1 MKTKLTSLFKKSA
14 NTPPMWVCLL
24 FALVISTNCWGTV
37 VTAIGTGTVTL
48 NCGNVTST
56 TGEETTTWTNASSSG
71 ACCLYM
77 LGGDGTAKSYW
88 DVTIQPGTYD
98 IQLHYGTINYGITAK
113 FDLLLA
119 SNNSQ
124 VMEIHNQ
131 PGYWTTPVNFYVTKE
146 DVNLTS
152 LNGSTTY
159 RVQAANTY
167 GGGGSHFVVEYIKFI
182 RKDGCETPETASF
195 VAGSGDV
202 TGSVD
207 DVEICAGAEF
217 TMPSSGSMVYP
228 GYLFTGWKLNNAGE
242 LITAGTSYTMPAGG
256 ASFTAQWE
264 ADNVSLRVP
273 SVHPTLS
280 ASNYSRT
287 TGSVVENGYDVDGDE
302 GLDTYLNL
310 QSKKYA
316 EWDVYLEPGTYNI
329 TVKSCVD
336 VYGIDVTYTLYDPA
350 GVDATQT
357 IHTYH
362 QTGTGSTIRNVTTV
376 TKDFSSLTENKRYVV
391 KVEDTWDGGC
401 HLRVKDI
408 TFTKLGVN
416 YAISFAKGDESVT
429 GSLPANTTCAEGGT
443 YTLPALGNLARTGY
457 KFTGW
462 SDGSNTYAPG
472 ASYTMPSSAVTFTA
486 QWQAVLVIDFEA
498 EKSGNYDVAL
508 TWSIPGICDL
518 SKATTASGKSDQY
531 GGTNTTEEGQ
541 YYNSADSI
549 VTAEGSSGSY
559 GQYGVAFPIPNS
571 TNVQSITVNWKCASD
586 FSSKGVNLW
595 AGTIAEDKKTYW
607 EFNAFKQPTSYTK
620 QTFNVDT
627 KYWTD
632 WKGDY
637 SDFANTTI
645 QYIGVFANAGNGGA
659 SGLSF
664 SVKEVR
670 YHVENQADIDHIVL
684 MRKPNA
690 VPNDTTDGTKIY
702 SGTKSYFND
711 NAEKSA
717 GTYYYAVF
725 AVYND
730 VSHTISSAVV
740 ADPVVIE
747 SAKVDPELTINL
759 NQGAISETGSAQ
771 LTVSTATTYT
781 GELEYSVSPS
791 GVISLNET
799 TGEITAVAAGT
810 ATITVTAPA
819 TAAHYADNKSVT
831 VTVIAAPTTNL
842 AIDGVDGDNVT
853 LKWTIPGII
862 DLTTVRTER
871 SSDFV
876 TDYGSSISN
885 TTSSELLNNGAELAV
900 TYSADGGG
908 SYNGFFFDV
917 DLTAIESISFDYKGE
932 NLGGGWKGILPGI
945 FDGSTIY
952 WESSKG
958 LFGLSETTWTSETVA
973 PSDNLWK
980 SGTYSS
986 GDISEL
992 CFLVYAEGDA
1002 VSNGHV
1008 YLRNLR
1014 YHSTG
1019 MTDIDHIVIR
1029 RTTSAPAT
1037 SITDGDEIYNGKLS
1051 HIVDDDTKAEGL
1063 YYYTLFAVYE
1073 NGSIPVESVI
1083 LDTRVFNITYK
1094 DKGDTEFSGTHET
1107 GYPTTHSN
1115 AAATALKKATKENYA
1130 FVGWYDNAA
1139 CTGDAVTSLAAGAYN
1154 ADITLYA
1161 RWEELSLHQPGKYQA
1176 PDGYGRV
1183 LKNVNGHDYE
1193 VYMVTFDTIEA
1204 VEHGALYAGPV
1215 AKISDGYKLFVV
1227 ASDKDNTNTCTKG
1240 DGWTEFK
1247 PYKYYGSDGSCSID
1261 EFTKLNSSSSI
1272 GSSRYARLG
1281 ENYYVRLYVK
1291 GYASFALIGKESEG
1305 NSFVVKI
1312 NGETQLYTANTSE
1325 HVARFTLASVDE
1337 PYFIEI
1343 TGTGSTY
1350 NNFRGFSLQ
1359 LPDVERYTVTVA
1371 KNDNSYGT
1379 VSAASIPNVRAGEA
1393 TYVTENTVYIAGTT
1407 VTATPA
1413 ENTAQY
1419 TYAFDNW
1426 SGVPAT
1432 ITAATT
1438 ITANFTRTA
1447 NDYTL
1452 TWDLNGGTVTTAG
1465 TGADVDATGTPS
1477 CSVAYGT
1484 AITAPVV
1491 EKDGYKFIGWD
1502 VTPAAT
1508 MPAEAVTYT
1517 AQWATPTV
1525 IGSGTT
1531 TLDYSNVYLPTA
1543 PATYEM
1549 NVDGVEGDETCLD
1562 IKDQGQADWWVKM
1575 TPGSYRVAVK
1585 YGTPSGCVKVRVQ
1598 VIDAETG
1605 AQVTQTEID
1614 EHCSGTVFMAAWAM
1628 DLGELID
1635 ADKTYYIRVKDAYE
1649 NTGSKPKVG
1658 IVEITPIEP
1667 LPITTAATKHLDYD
1681 NVAVPYQIMP
1691 FDIENDGVNETCLF
1705 IGDNHQA
1712 DWKVTIVPDVYNIK
1726 IRYGKPSAGT
1736 NLTLYLLNEDGGEV
1750 WKSAARTTPSGRY
1763 ETWEIKGVDLTNKV
1777 DKDNVYTI
1785 RIKDT
1790 YNGTGSKPYIGY
1802 IDFIP
1807 AVVRIPSETRLDAT
1821 NTYSS
1826 VNIATDVDFDD
1837 DSQTSDESMNLNGTQ
1852 ADWSVQIQPGYY
1864 NVSLAYGAPEYS
1876 VKVAVTLT
1884 DPSGEK
1890 SEIYLSTNP
1899 YYSQSGSEGEPH
1911 HHISSTKCDLTD
1923 LDKNKTYRLHITDKY
1938 GSSNKLRVS
1947 HLAFTPI
1954 EPVLISNG
1962 TILNSGNTV
1971 TFNAPTQEF
1980 NVDGEDGNETCL
1992 LVSQHYGVSP
2002 VEWSVTVTPGV
2013 YDLSVP
2019 FGNDAPND
2027 GGYDM
2032 TIYLVDPEAPE
2043 TPVTLYH
2050 KRVSDGTS
2058 LSYGVARC
2066 DFSSLTADK
2075 DYIIRV
2081 VDNWDGSKL
2090 RVGDIK
2096 FVTPE
2101 PLQIPEVTRLNASNV
2116 YVLPKYGKQNFNIE
2130 GEGEIECLNIRYQ
2143 GEAAWFANLT
2153 PFVYDITLKY
2163 GKPEASVKV
2172 LFGIIDVE
2180 TGETVFSR
2188 QFDNSEEGAQ
2198 TYTQNFTIDLR
2209 NDITAGKLYKL
2220 FIKDN
2225 YGSNGSEPR
2234 VAYIDI
2240 ARYTITY
2247 TRTGLTVGNYGTI
2260 CLPYAVAAEDIH
2272 GADIFDM
2279 QGWPAGS
2286 VAVVLNEVDNMVAG
2300 RPYVI
2305 QTKASTITFSY
2316 FPEGDPTDA
2325 GSHNGLIGSYTKE
2338 IIPAN
2343 ENNYMVYKNKLY
2355 YVDVLSYV
2363 GENKAY
2369 INRTEAEEAAEPV
2382 APAPGKRQIRLFLN
2396 GEQVVT
2402 DMDQINDQM
2411 TNTKYMEN
2419 GILYILRE
2427 GKVYNAQGQ
2436 LVK

>member
-1 MKTKLTSLFKKSA
+1 MKTKLTSLTHWAA
-14 NTPPMWVCLL
+14 NTPPAILCII
-24 FALVISTNCWGTV
+24 FALVLSLNTWADPTDVTWNGTTGAMFPSGSAGSPANDTKSGITLTTNCPAA
-37 VTAIGTGTVTL
+37 TAYVANRAPQCYSYESAPEGNYIDITTNGKVLTNVNVSIVYIGGSGANSVKISFSSGDSFNGDALLGSSPYTITGT
-48 NCGNVTST
+48 N
-56 TGEETTTWTNASSSG
+56 E
-71 ACCLYM
+71 
-77 LGGDGTAKSYW
+77 
-88 DVTIQPGTYD
+88 Q
-98 IQLHYGTINYGITAK
+98 Q
-113 FDLLLA
+113 
-119 SNNSQ
+119 
-124 VMEIHNQ
+124 
-131 PGYWTTPVNFYVTKE
+131 
-146 DVNLTS
+146 
-152 LNGSTTY
+152 
-159 RVQAANTY
+159 
-167 GGGGSHFVVEYIKFI
+167 
-182 RKDGCETPETASF
+182 
-195 VAGSGDV
+195 GDV
-202 TGSVD
+202 TCEIAAPTGAKSARIFRTNTGWGPYLHRIRVIANEAVPCSNSVA
-207 DVEICAGAEF
+207 VSYIK
-217 TMPSSGSMVYP
+217 SGS
-228 GYLFTGWKLNNAGE
+228 E
-242 LITAGTSYTMPAGG
+242 
-256 ASFTAQWE
+256 
-264 ADNVSLRVP
+264 
-273 SVHPTLS
+273 
-280 ASNYSRT
+280 
-287 TGSVVENGYDVDGDE
+287 
-302 GLDTYLNL
+302 
-310 QSKKYA
+310 
-316 EWDVYLEPGTYNI
+316 
-329 TVKSCVD
+329 
-336 VYGIDVTYTLYDPA
+336 
-350 GVDATQT
+350 
-357 IHTYH
+357 
-362 QTGTGSTIRNVTTV
+362 TGSTPAGYSICADNIST
-376 TKDFSSLTENKRYVV
+376 
-391 KVEDTWDGGC
+391 
-401 HLRVKDI
+401 I
-408 TFTKLGVN
+408 T
-416 YAISFAKGDESVT
+416 
-429 GSLPANTTCAEGGT
+429 LPGKNTLAYDDKHIFIGWEKSGAVYAEGDT
-443 YTLPALGNLARTGY
+443 YTITD
-457 KFTGW
+457 
-462 SDGSNTYAPG
+462 SDI
-472 ASYTMPSSAVTFTA
+472 SAGTIEFTA
-486 QWQAVLVIDFEA
+486 AWREVNVIDLEA

-559 GQYGVAFPIPNS
+559 GQYGVAFPILNS

-607 EFNAFKQPTSYTK
+607 QFNAFKQPTSYTK

-645 QYIGVFANAGNGGA
+645 QYIGVFANAGIDGA

-730 VSHTISSAVV
+730 VSHTVSSAVV

-747 SAKVDPELTINL
+747 SAKVDPELTISL

-771 LTVSTATTYT
+771 LTVSTATAYT

-799 TGEITAVAAGT
+799 TGEITAVAAGS

-831 VTVIAAPTTNL
+831 VTVLAAPETNL
-842 AIDGVDGDNVT
+842 AITNVDGDNVS
-853 LKWTIPGII
+853 LAWNIPGII
-862 DLTTVRTER
+862 DLSTARTER

-876 TDYGSSISN
+876 TDYGSSVSN

-945 FDGSTIY
+945 YDGSTLY
-952 WESSKG
+952 WELSKG
-958 LFGLSETTWTSETVA
+958 LFGLSETTWTSKTVA
-973 PSDNLWK
+973 PSNGLWK
-980 SGTYSS
+980 DGTYSS

-1094 DKGDTEFSGTHET
+1094 DKGGADFSGTHET

-1115 AAATALKKATKENYA
+1115 TTATELKKASKIDYIFA
-1130 FVGWYDNAA
+1130 GWFDNSA
-1139 CTGDAVTSLAAGAYN
+1139 CNGNPVSTLAAGAYD

-1161 RWEELSLHQPGKYQA
+1161 RWEQLSLHQPGKYQA
-1176 PDGYGRV
+1176 PTSEGGYGRI
-1183 LKNVNGHDYE
+1183 LKRNNGHDYE
-1193 VYMVTFDTIEA
+1193 VYLVTFDTIETK
-1204 VEHGALYAGPV
+1204 EHGALYAGSV
-1215 AKISDGYKLFVV
+1215 AKISDGYKLFV
-1227 ASDKDNTNTCTKG
+1227 AALDKDNTNTCTRG
-1240 DGWTEFK
+1240 DGWVEFK
-1247 PYKYYGSDGSCSID
+1247 PYKYYGGDASNNID
-1261 EFTKLNSSSSI
+1261 EFKKLDGSGSI
-1272 GSSRYARLG
+1272 HSARYARLG
-1281 ENYYVRLYVK
+1281 SSNYIRLYVQ
-1291 GYASFALIGKESEG
+1291 GYAEFAFYGKD
-1305 NSFVVKI
+1305 VKI
-1312 NGETQLYTANTSE
+1312 DKYGEHFEVRIDGESKTYEPSADA
-1325 HVARFTLASVDE
+1325 HIARYPLTPNE
-1337 PYFIEI
+1337 PHFIEI
-1343 TGTGSTY
+1343 SANLNDKKENDFY
-1350 NNFRGFSLQ
+1350 GFSLQ
-1359 LPDVERYTVTVA
+1359 LPDVEHYTVTVA

-1379 VSAASIPNVRAGEA
+1379 VSAASIANVRAGEA
-1393 TYVTENTVYIAGTT
+1393 TYVTDNTVYIAGTT

-1432 ITAATT
+1432 ITEATT
-1438 ITANFTRTA
+1438 VTANFTRTA

-1477 CSVAYGT
+1477 SSVAYGT

-1491 EKDGYKFIGWD
+1491 EKEGYKFIGWD
-1502 VTPAAT
+1502 ATPAAT
-1508 MPAEAVTYT
+1508 MPAENITYT

-1549 NVDGVEGDETCLD
+1549 NVDGVDGDETCLD

-1649 NTGSKPKVG
+1649 STGSKPKVG

-1667 LPITTAATKHLDYD
+1667 LPITTAATKRLDYD
-1681 NVAVPYQIMP
+1681 NVAVPYQIIP
-1691 FDIENDGVNETCLF
+1691 FDIEDDGVNETCLF
-1705 IGDNHQA
+1705 IGNQHQA
-1712 DWKVTIVPDVYNIK
+1712 DWKVTIVPDVYNIQIK
-1726 IRYGKPSAGT
+1726 YGRPSAGT
-1736 NLTLYLLNEDGGEV
+1736 NLTLYLLDEDGGEV

-1763 ETWEIKGVDLTNKV
+1763 ETWEIKGVDLTNEV
-1777 DKDNVYTI
+1777 DKDKVYTI

-1790 YNGTGSKPYIGY
+1790 YGSDGSKPYIEY
-1802 IDFIP
+1802 IDVIP

-1826 VNIATDVDFDD
+1826 VNIKTDVDFDD
-1837 DSQTSDESMNLNGTQ
+1837 DALTNDESMNLNGTQ

-1884 DPSGEK
+1884 DPSGEV

-1899 YYSQSGSEGEPH
+1899 YYSQSGDASVPH
-1911 HHISSTKCDLTD
+1911 HHISSTKCDLTG
-1923 LDKNKTYRLHITDKY
+1923 LDKNKTYRLHITDQY

-1947 HLAFTPI
+1947 HLVFTPI

-2153 PFVYDITLKY
+2153 PFVYNITLKY
-2163 GKPEASVKV
+2163 GKPEADVKV

-2180 TGETVFSR
+2180 SGETIFSR
-2188 QFDNSEEGAQ
+2188 QFNNSEAGAQ
-2198 TYTQNFTIDLR
+2198 TYTKNFTVDLR
-2209 NDITAGKLYKL
+2209 DNIVAGKLYKL

-2240 ARYTITY
+2240 ARYVVTH
-2247 TRTGLTVGNYGTI
+2247 TRTNLRAGDYGTI
-2260 CLPYAVAAEDIH
+2260 CLPYAVAAADRNGAELFELEQWADNGASLTISQLNANED
-2272 GADIFDM
+2272 M
-2279 QGWPAGS
+2279 
-2286 VAVVLNEVDNMVAG
+2286 EAG
-2300 RPYVI
+2300 RPYLF
-2305 QTKASTITFSY
+2305 QATANTATFSY
-2316 FPEGDPTDA
+2316 YPEGDAAEAQTY
-2325 GSHNGLIGSYTKE
+2325 NGLIGKYEEME
-2338 IIPAN
+2338 ITPN
-2343 ENNYMVYKNKLY
+2343 DNNYIIYNNKLY
-2355 YVDVLSYV
+2355 LVNSANIWV
-2363 GENKAY
+2363 GANRAY
-2369 INRTEAEEAAEPV
+2369 IHKGGAPMNQ
-2382 APAPGKRQIRLFLN
+2382 APANRRR
-2396 GEQVVT
+2396 VT
-2402 DMDQINDQM
+2402 LGVYGTQTATDIDNV
-2411 TNTKYMEN
+2411 TGNPSSVTLKYIEN
-2419 GILYILRE
+2419 GHLFIIRD
-2427 GKVYNAQGQ
+2427 GKTYNAQGQ
-2436 LVK
+2436 LINQQTR